1 MDALIPLLTDPKQMD
16 FPMWL
21 PVPPTYCAYNQDI
34 NLEANHSASD
44 RPTSHI
50 ITTYLLESHQPN
62 ITMEN
67 SASYTHK
74 KFAVSKRKRDVDHD
88 KENLTQES
96 EQPIFKRRQTQGFF
110 RPWLDNE
117 QNQQREK
124 ETSPMAKPTGPGSSV
139 SQYRANMVRRSQ
151 THRQRSPKEQM
162 RRDRNTL
169 ACLLSRRAK
178 QAQEEQVGQQYEQ
191 YRSHHAAMLEQQVRL
206 SLYYRHILQ
215 QAVFQRA
222 INPAPG
228 HILPQQQ
235 QQFLQQMALS
245 QQMLIF
251 GGQHC

>member
-1 MDALIPLLTDPKQMD
+1 MDALIPLLTDPKQRD

-50 ITTYLLESHQPN
+50 ITTTHSESYYRN
-62 ITMEN
+62 TKMEN
-67 SASYTHK
+67 SSSYTHK
-74 KFAVSKRKRDVDHD
+74 KFAVSKRKREVDHD
-88 KENLTQES
+88 KENQTQES

-117 QNQQREK
+117 QNQQAEK
-124 ETSPMAKPTGPGSSV
+124 ETSTAAKPSGPGSSV
-139 SQYRANMVRRSQ
+139 SQYRANMVRRSH
-151 THRQRSPKEQM
+151 TNRQRSPKEQM

-191 YRSHHAAMLEQQVRL
+191 YRSHHA
-206 SLYYRHILQ
+206 
-215 QAVFQRA
+215 
-222 INPAPG
+222 
-228 HILPQQQ
+228 
-235 QQFLQQMALS
+235 
-245 QQMLIF
+245 
-251 GGQHC
+251 